1 MSRADDV
8 RRKLALYREY
18 LANGVDP
25 ELTRIY
31 LREITRLE
39 SELSQIESD
48 TDKRR

>member
-25 ELTRIY
+25 DLTRIY

-39 SELSQIESD
+39 AELGRIESE